1 MHRMIGLLSIVALAV
16 GCAVPQP
23 QNTPVRQ
30 EHEINPATSTGYWL
44 YVPSTYQHD
53 KPAPIIVTCH
63 GTPPFDIAEHHIRE
77 WKMLG
82 EQNGCIIIAPELMAT
97 DGILGDGP
105 IVGMLENEQRILSI
119 ICHLGYRY
127 NLDLANMMI
136 TGFSGGGFPT
146 YWVGL
151 RHPEIFSV
159 IAARNCNFSG
169 GNTENWY
176 PKEASQTPVIIYYGS
191 ADPVTIQIQS
201 ENGIRNLRERGFKV
215 EKQVL
220 SGFGHQRR
228 PDVAMAFFKRNW
240 RRPRASLP
248 RGRYRR

>member
-1 MHRMIGLLSIVALAV
+1 MVRMIGLLSVVAMVA
-16 GCAVPQP
+16 GCPVPQP
-23 QNTPVRQ
+23 QNTPVGQDR
-30 EHEINPATSTGYWL
+30 EINPATGSGYWL
-44 YVPSTYQHD
+44 YVPSSYRHD
-53 KPAPIIVTCH
+53 KPAPVIVTCH
-63 GTPPFDIAEHHIRE
+63 GTPPFDVAEHHIRE

-82 EQNGCIIIAPELMAT
+82 EQNGCIIIAPDLIGT

-105 IVGMLENEQRILSI
+105 IVGMIENERRILSI
-119 ICHLGYRY
+119 ICYLGYRY

-136 TGFSGGGFPT
+136 TGFSGGGFPA

-169 GNTENWY
+169 SNTEGWY

-191 ADPVTIQIQS
+191 VDPPTIQIQS
-201 ENGIRNLRERGFKV
+201 ENGIRYLRERGFTV

-220 SGFGHQRR
+220 SGIGHQRR
-228 PDVAMAFFKRNW
+228 PDVAMAFFKRHW
-240 RRPRASLP
+240 RRPRASL
-248 RGRYRR
+248 RSGR